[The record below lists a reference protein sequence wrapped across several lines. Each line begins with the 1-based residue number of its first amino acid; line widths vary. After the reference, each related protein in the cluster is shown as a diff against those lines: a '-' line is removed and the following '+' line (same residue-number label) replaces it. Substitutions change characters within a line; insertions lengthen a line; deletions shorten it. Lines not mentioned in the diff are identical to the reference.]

1 MKTNKEQL
9 LEMIS
14 GICDINLTFD
24 SSKDIDIFN
33 DLAIDSVGF
42 IRIIIEIESRYN
54 IQIPNDMLVYS
65 YFRTISQIEE
75 IINTL
80 IDKKSTGDSNE

>member
-80 IDKKSTGDSNE
+80 IDKKNTGDSNE